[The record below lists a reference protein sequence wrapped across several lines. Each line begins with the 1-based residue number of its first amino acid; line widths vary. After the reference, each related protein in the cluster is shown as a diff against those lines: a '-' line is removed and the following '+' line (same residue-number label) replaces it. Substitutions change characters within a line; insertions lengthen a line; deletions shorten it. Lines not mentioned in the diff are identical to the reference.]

1 MKWPAL
7 LVFCL
12 SALAQTPGQNGLR
25 VGGGTVFLVEQAQ
38 GESLQDY
45 LARARREN
53 GGRDAPLPA
62 LAEARALVAGLAASG
77 LSTDGSQIVVAPSER
92 APRADFDTWVEGIDR
107 QYAESITTGS
117 QPERQTEKVA
127 IQRWVRD
134 NFRHLYIRYSVTL
147 EMLPKAESAA
157 GTYRAT
163 FGDSDAAIPKG
174 IDAEWKVIAP
184 PEYPAAQIAR
194 DGDTIP
200 LPLYINQA
208 RGQRLIEYI
217 HLGREAPVLRKDPPR
232 DVYTDAP
239 EFDISQPKFRLNGVE
254 QVLTAPPDPSHG
266 ASLWIYVPDQGRFD
280 LSFKP
285 APGFELAGEAWGNS
299 LIFTSDRNLLRLEGA
314 ERIAA
319 AGSAPYRIYVRRDTA
334 WLPEEKDRPNV
345 VLGVTP

>member
-12 SALAQTPGQNGLR
+12 SAVAQTPGQNGLR
-25 VGGGTVFLVEQAQ
+25 VGGGTVFLAEQAQ
-38 GESLQDY
+38 GESLEEY
-45 LARARREN
+45 VARAGRE
-53 GGRDAPLPA
+53 GRAA
-62 LAEARALVAGLAASG
+62 SVATLAAAGL
-77 LSTDGSQIVVAPSER
+77 TFDGSRIVIPPSQP

-117 QPERQTEKVA
+117 QVERKTEKQADKIV
-127 IQRWVRD
+127 IQRSVRD
-134 NFRHLYIRYSVTL
+134 NFRRLYIRYSVTL
-147 EMLPKAESAA
+147 EMLPKAENAA

-174 IDAEWKVIAP
+174 IDADWKVVAP
-184 PEYPAAQIAR
+184 PEYPVAQIAR
-194 DGDTIP
+194 DSDTIP

-217 HLGREAPVLRKDPPR
+217 HLGQQPPVMRKDPPR

-239 EFDISQPKFRLNGVE
+239 EFDISEPKFRLNGIE
-254 QVLTAPPDPSHG
+254 QVLTAPSDPSHG

-285 APGFELAGEAWGNS
+285 APDFELVGEAWGNS
-299 LIFTSDRNLLRLEGA
+299 LIFAIDRNLLRLEGA

-319 AGSAPYRIYVRRDTA
+319 AGSAPYRIYVREDTA
-334 WLPEEKDRPNV
+334 WLPEEKDRSRV
-345 VLGVTP
+345 VLGVMP

>member
-12 SALAQTPGQNGLR
+12 SAMAQTPGQNGLR
-25 VGGGTVFLVEQAQ
+25 VGGGTVFLAEQGQ
-38 GESLQDY
+38 GESLEEY
-45 LARARREN
+45 RARLRREN
-53 GGRDAPLPA
+53 GGVDVPLA
-62 LAEARALVAGLAASG
+62 TLVAGLVAGG
-77 LSTDGSQIVVAPSER
+77 LTTDGSWIVPPAQP
-92 APRADFDTWVEGIDR
+92 APRADFETWVEGIDR

-117 QPERQTEKVA
+117 QPERQAEKVI

-134 NFRHLYIRYSVTL
+134 NFRHLYIRYSLTL
-147 EMLPKAESAA
+147 EMLPKAENAA

-174 IDAEWKVIAP
+174 IDADWKTLAP
-184 PEYPAAQIAR
+184 PEYPVAQIAR

-208 RGQRLIEYI
+208 RGQRLIDYI

-254 QVLTAPPDPSHG
+254 QVLTAPSDPSHG
-266 ASLWIYVPDQGRFD
+266 ATLWIYVPDQGRFD

-299 LIFTSDRNLLRLEGA
+299 LIFTIDRNLLRLEGA

-319 AGSAPYRIYVRRDTA
+319 AGSAPYRIYVRKDTGK
-334 WLPEEKDRPNV
+334 LPEGDRSRV
-345 VLGVTP
+345 VLGVIP

>member
-1 MKWPAL
+1 MKWWPAL

-12 SALAQTPGQNGLR
+12 SAPQTPGQNGLR
-25 VGGGTVFLVEQAQ
+25 VGGGTV
-38 GESLQDY
+38 Y
-45 LARARREN
+45 LAEQPQ
-53 GGRDAPLPA
+53 GGSGTIPPLPA
-62 LAEARALVAGLAASG
+62 LAQFNL
-77 LSTDGSQIVVAPSER
+77 TNDGSRITIQSFCAGCPAPQPG
-92 APRADFDTWVEGIDR
+92 PRADFETWVEGIDR

-117 QPERQTEKVA
+117 QPETQTEKIV

-147 EMLPKAESAA
+147 EMLPGVGNDA

-174 IDAEWKVIAP
+174 VDADWKVIAP
-184 PEYPAAQIAR
+184 PEYPLAQIAR

-208 RGQRLIEYI
+208 RGQRLIDYI
-217 HLGREAPVLRKDPPR
+217 HVGREPPVLRKDAPR

-254 QVLTAPPDPSHG
+254 QILTAPSDASHG
-266 ASLWIYVPDQGRFD
+266 ASLWIYVPDQGRFN

-285 APGFELAGEAWGNS
+285 AQGFELAGEAWGNS
-299 LIFTSDRNLLRLEGA
+299 LIFTIDRNLLRLEGA

-319 AGSAPYRIYVRRDTA
+319 AGSAPYRIYVRKDPAR
-334 WLPEEKDRPNV
+334 LPDEDPSRV
-345 VLGVTP
+345 VLGVIP

>member
-7 LVFCL
+7 LVLCL
-12 SALAQTPGQNGLR
+12 SAVAQTSGQNGLR
-25 VGGGTVFLVEQAQ
+25 VVGGQTVFLQETGQSYTTQ
-38 GESLQDY
+38 EY
-45 LARARREN
+45 LAQLRREN
-53 GGRDAPLPA
+53 GGREPD
-62 LAEARALVAGLAASG
+62 LATLVNTLARQNLT
-77 LSTDGSQIVVAPSER
+77 TDGSRIVVLSSQQT
-92 APRADFDTWVEGIDR
+92 PRADFETWVEGIDR

-117 QPERQTEKVA
+117 QPERQTEKVV

-134 NFRHLYIRYSVTL
+134 NFRRLYIRYSVTL
-147 EMLPKAESAA
+147 EILPDV

-163 FGDSDAAIPKG
+163 FGDSDAAIPRL
-174 IDAEWKVIAP
+174 DADWKTLAP
-184 PEYPAAQIAR
+184 PEYPVPQIAR

-208 RGQRLIEYI
+208 RGQRLIDYI

-254 QVLTAPPDPSHG
+254 QVLTAPSDPSHG
-266 ASLWIYVPDQGRFD
+266 ASLWIYVPDQGRFN

-299 LIFTSDRNLLRLEGA
+299 LIFTIDRNLLRLEGA

-319 AGSAPYRIYVRRDTA
+319 AGSAPYRIYVRKDTA
-334 WLPEEKDRPNV
+334 PSEEKPPEEKDRSRV
-345 VLGVTP
+345 VLGVIP

>member
-12 SALAQTPGQNGLR
+12 SAVAQTPGQNGLR
-25 VGGGTVFLVEQAQ
+25 VGGVTVFLAQQAQ
-38 GESLQDY
+38 GSLEEY
-45 LARARREN
+45 RARLRREN
-53 GGRDAPLPA
+53 GGVDVPVATLIAA
-62 LAEARALVAGLAASG
+62 LANAGIA
-77 LSTDGSQIVVAPSER
+77 TNGSRIGIPPAQPG
-92 APRADFDTWVEGIDR
+92 PRADFETWVEGIDR
-107 QYAESITTGS
+107 QYAESITTDFEVDK
-117 QPERQTEKVA
+117 QADKVV

-134 NFRHLYIRYSVTL
+134 NFRRLYIRYSITL
-147 EMLPKAESAA
+147 EMLPKAENAA
-157 GTYRAT
+157 GTYRMT

-174 IDAEWKVIAP
+174 LDAEWKVVAP
-184 PEYPAAQIAR
+184 PEYPVAQMAR

-200 LPLYINQA
+200 LPLYINRA

-217 HLGREAPVLRKDPPR
+217 HLGQQPPVSRKDAPR

-254 QVLTAPPDPSHG
+254 QVLTAPSDPSHG
-266 ASLWIYVPDQGRFD
+266 ASLWIYVPDQGRFN

-285 APGFELAGEAWGNS
+285 APDFELAGEAWGNS
-299 LIFTSDRNLLRLEGA
+299 LIFTIHRNLLRLEGA

-319 AGSAPYRIYVRRDTA
+319 AGSAPYRIYVRKDTA
-334 WLPEEKDRPNV
+334 WLPEEKARSRV